1 MTRKSRRGPA
11 GSSRSV
17 TGASWRIAAFRG
29 ASKRW
34 ERREM
39 KRTFGMIGIG
49 LSGLSGNP
57 FRTALTVL
65 GIVIGVSAVIL
76 LTALGNGVQDRISGQ
91 IGDLGTN
98 LVQVSPGVGE
108 ADGGPFGAAA
118 ASTLTPED
126 AKTVAG
132 IPSVAAASPSVSI
145 AAPVEGQSVSLSG
158 VDPSYADISSVELEA
173 GRFVEGRGEIVLS
186 APAAEDLLGLAP
198 EDRGKAV
205 GKMLAVKGE
214 EYEVVGV
221 AQATAEGEFG
231 PPMPQSTYVTTA
243 DALAI
248 SGTET
253 VGQIT
258 VQAADAGSVGAAAR
272 EIEGALKEA
281 HSGAEDFSVT
291 TQEEL
296 LSTFTQ
302 ISDLMTYLLA
312 GIAGISLLVGGIGV
326 MNIMLVSVAE
336 RTREIGLR
344 KALGATDRDVLS
356 QFLSEAVFLAL
367 LGGLLGVALG
377 VGVAAVLPV
386 ISSNLPTA
394 VTWASVGL
402 AFGVSALIGVVFG
415 VLPAYRSARLA
426 PVEALRRE

>member
-1 MTRKSRRGPA
+1 
-11 GSSRSV
+11 
-17 TGASWRIAAFRG
+17 
-29 ASKRW
+29 
-34 ERREM
+34 M

-145 AAPVEGQSVSLSG
+145 AAPLEGQSVSLSG

-205 GKMLAVKGE
+205 GKMLAVKGK

-281 HSGAEDFSVT
+281 HGGAEDFSVT

-367 LGGLLGVALG
+367 LGGVLGVALG
-377 VGVAAVLPV
+377 VGAATVLPI

-402 AFGVSALIGVVFG
+402 AFGISALIGVVFG
-415 VLPAYRSARLA
+415 VLPAYGSARLA

>member
-1 MTRKSRRGPA
+1 
-11 GSSRSV
+11 
-17 TGASWRIAAFRG
+17 
-29 ASKRW
+29 
-34 ERREM
+34 M

-108 ADGGPFGAAA
+108 ADGGPFGAEA

-205 GKMLAVKGE
+205 GKMLAVKGK

-281 HSGAEDFSVT
+281 HGGAEDFSVT

-367 LGGLLGVALG
+367 LGGVLGVALG
-377 VGVAAVLPV
+377 VGAATVLPI

>member
-1 MTRKSRRGPA
+1 MMS
-11 GSSRSV
+11 
-17 TGASWRIAAFRG
+17 
-29 ASKRW
+29 
-34 ERREM
+34 M
-39 KRTFGMIGIG
+39 G

-65 GIVIGVSAVIL
+65 GIVIGVFAVIL
-76 LTALGNGVQDRISGQ
+76 LTALGNGVQERVSGQ

-98 LVQVSPGVGE
+98 LVQVSPGTEG
-108 ADGGPFGAAA
+108 ADGGPFGATV

-126 AKTVAG
+126 AELVAG
-132 IPSVAAASPSVSI
+132 LPSVAAASPTVSVV
-145 AAPVEGQSVSLSG
+145 APVGDRPGGQSVSLSG
-158 VDPSYADISSVELEA
+158 VDPAYADIASVELEA
-173 GRFVEGRGEIVLS
+173 GRFVAGSGEVVLAAS
-186 APAAEDLLGLAP
+186 AAEELLGVAP
-198 EDRGKAV
+198 EENDAAV
-205 GKMLAVKGE
+205 GETLVLKGE

-221 AQATAEGEFG
+221 AKVPKEGDIG
-231 PPMPQSTYVTTA
+231 PPMPESSYVATE
-243 DALAI
+243 DALDI
-248 SGTET
+248 SGAQT

-258 VQAADAGSVGAAAR
+258 ARAESAGAVGAAAG
-272 EIEGALKEA
+272 EIEATLKEA
-281 HSGAEDFSVT
+281 HGGAEDFSVT

-302 ISDLMTYLLA
+302 VSDLLTYLLA

-356 QFLSEAVFLAL
+356 QFLYEAVFLAL
-367 LGGLLGVALG
+367 LGGLLGVAAG
-377 VGVAAVLPV
+377 VGAAAVLPTL
-386 ISSNLPTA
+386 SSNLPTV
-394 VTWASVGL
+394 VTWSSVGL

-415 VLPAYRSARLA
+415 VVPAYRSARLL

>member
-1 MTRKSRRGPA
+1 
-11 GSSRSV
+11 
-17 TGASWRIAAFRG
+17 
-29 ASKRW
+29 
-34 ERREM
+34 M

-132 IPSVAAASPSVSI
+132 LPSVAAASPSVSI
-145 AAPVEGQSVSLSG
+145 AAPVEAGAGMQSVSLTG
-158 VDPSYADISSVELEA
+158 VDPSYDGIASVELES
-173 GRFVEGRGEIVLS
+173 GRFVEGRGEMVLS

-198 EDRGKAV
+198 EDLGGAV
-205 GKMLAVKGE
+205 GKTLAVKGK

-221 AQATAEGEFG
+221 AQAAAEGEFG
-231 PPMPQSTYVTTA
+231 PPMPESTYVTTA

-258 VQAADAGSVGAAAR
+258 VQAENAGSVGAH
-272 EIEGALKEA
+272 G
-281 HSGAEDFSVT
+281 GAEDFSVT

-367 LGGLLGVALG
+367 IGGLLGVALG
-377 VGVAAVLPV
+377 VGVATVLPI